1 MQKQAIAYADSDGNV
16 ESDEFFFAWRN
27 AELVKNAEQYY
38 RSMFQGRIESWNN
51 RDRHMAQTLEALIRH
66 LNNQQQ
72 DAKAVVWAHNSHVGD
87 ARATEMGDGGE
98 LNLGQL
104 VRERCGRDAVL
115 IGFTTYQGTVTA
127 ASDWDTPPQL
137 KRVRPGLGNSF
148 EDLFHSTDM
157 ERFLLLLRDDQ
168 PLREALREPRLE
180 RAIGVIYRPETER
193 QSHYFHAS
201 LCEQFDAVV
210 HFDDTRAVEP
220 LEYVAAGERRDMAET
235 YPTGI

>member
-16 ESDEFFFAWRN
+16 EGDEFFFAWRN

-137 KRVRPGLGNSF
+137 KRVRPGLENSF

-157 ERFLLLLRDDQ
+157 ERFLLLLRDDK

-201 LCEQFDAVV
+201 LYEQFDAVV

-220 LEYVAAGERRDMAET
+220 LEYVAVGEGRDMAET